1 MCLVPIEWKGL
12 KVITEISWWID
23 PAVQLSYFY
32 IFAFHGTHRFESSR
46 KEKAAARWRYDLGI
60 HYNLFHCNVLYVNS
74 SLFEIGDLFL
84 YFMSIIFLGQIVSQP
99 LTIMIGAIFF
109 HLLFDLDTQYHEQ
122 FFFTNN
128 KIIGLI
134 EHFLSK

>member
-32 IFAFHGTHRFESSR
+32 IFAFHGTHRFESPR

-74 SLFEIGDLFL
+74 SLFWNMGLVFVFHEYYFSRSNCFTAFDNHDWCNIFSPTFWLRHTVPWVVFL
-84 YFMSIIFLGQIVSQP
+84 YKQSNYWSNWTFS
-99 LTIMIGAIFF
+99 
-109 HLLFDLDTQYHEQ
+109 
-122 FFFTNN
+122 
-128 KIIGLI
+128 
-134 EHFLSK
+134 